1 MITHCVVSDAL
12 RPVGA
17 GPVEGQGVG
26 GFGEHPYVHGRG
38 WFRGAG
44 GAEGLEQETR
54 SPQGLILPLYLQ
66 DSLVVDPVLWL

>member
-17 GPVEGQGVG
+17 GPIEGQGVG
-26 GFGEHPYVHGRG
+26 GFGEHPYIHGRG
-38 WFRGAG
+38 WFGGAG
-44 GAEGLEQETR
+44 GVECLEQETR
-54 SPQGLILPLYLQ
+54 SPQGLVLPLYLQ

>member
-26 GFGEHPYVHGRG
+26 GFGEHPHVHGRG
-38 WFRGAG
+38 WFGGAG
-44 GAEGLEQETR
+44 GAEGLE
-54 SPQGLILPLYLQ
+54 
-66 DSLVVDPVLWL
+66 